1 MHRVL
6 WVLLLLCLAGPA
18 PRAQPAGAFPERPV
32 RLVIPLPPGGSNDLI
47 GRILAHGM
55 AQRLGQPVVVENR
68 SGARGVIG
76 AEAVARAAPDG
87 HTVLL
92 GGGGFTLN
100 HLVRASLPYDPQ
112 TGFAPVGLAGTAAIA
127 ILVHPGVPATDLAR
141 LRQVML
147 AAQPPLRLATSGV
160 GTTGHALGEML
171 AQVFGAELDHVPYRG
186 SGPVLTDLLQGRV
199 QLYPNVLAPL
209 LRQIREGQLRAI
221 ALAGNRR
228 SAVMPELPT
237 AAEQGFPEVMAS
249 NWYGLLAT
257 GGTAPE
263 RVARLHAA
271 LNATLATPES
281 RRKLEEAGLDVEP
294 SPSPDAFADHLQQ
307 DIQRWLPVVRRAHI
321 RVE

>member
-1 MHRVL
+1 MRL
-6 WVLLLLCLAGPA
+6 LLCALLLLASPA
-18 PRAQPAGAFPERPV
+18 RAEFPDRAI

-47 GRILAHGM
+47 GRIIAHGM
-55 AQRLGQPVVVENR
+55 GQRLGQTVVVENR
-68 SGARGVIG
+68 SGASGVIG
-76 AEAVARAAPDG
+76 AEVVARAAPDG

-100 HLVRASLPYDPQ
+100 HLIRAHLPYDPA

-127 ILVHPGVPATDLAR
+127 ILVNPAVPAIDLAGLKR
-141 LRQVML
+141 VML

-171 AQVFGAELDHVPYRG
+171 AQVFGAEVDHVPYRG
-186 SGPVLTDLLQGRV
+186 SGPVLSDLLQGRV

-209 LRQIREGQLRAI
+209 LPQLRAGQLRAI
-221 ALAGNRR
+221 ALAGARR

-237 AAEQGFPEVMAS
+237 TVEAGFPEILAS

-257 GGTAPE
+257 GGTAPD
-263 RVARLHAA
+263 RVLRLHAA
-271 LNATLATPES
+271 LNATLAEAEA
-281 RRKLEEAGLDVEP
+281 RRKLEEAGLEVEP
-294 SPSPDAFADHLQQ
+294 SASPEAFADHLQQ
-307 DIQRWLPVVRRAHI
+307 DIQRWLPVVRRANI